1 MITAP
6 VSPQTSQCTPQTT
19 GAPAPAILNDFN
31 TFVTMLTVQ
40 IKNQDPL
47 NPMESSEF
55 AVQLAT
61 FAGVEQQVRTNDLL
75 REIATVKSGL
85 GEAGSLIGQNV
96 RVMGDLLHTGAGIQ
110 LSLPGNSVADDARL
124 AISKPDGTVVARFD
138 VPSQKTEFAWDGRD
152 EHEIPL
158 VNGTYQAQVAYL
170 LGEQTVS
177 QVAATSVMNVR
188 EVSVN
193 EGQVAYLLSN
203 GQSVSSEQIVG
214 LLGRSEN
221 Q

>member
-6 VSPQTSQCTPQTT
+6 VSPQTSQGTPQKS
-19 GAPAPAILNDFN
+19 GASASTILNDFN

-75 REIATVKSGL
+75 REIATAKSGL
-85 GEAGSLIGQNV
+85 GEAGSLIGQKV

-124 AISKPDGTVVARFD
+124 EISKPDGTVVAQFD
-138 VPSQKTEFAWDGRD
+138 VPNQKTEFAWDGKD
-152 EHEIPL
+152 EHGNLL

>member
-1 MITAP
+1 MTIAP
-6 VSPQTSQCTPQTT
+6 VSPQTSQSALQKTD
-19 GAPAPAILNDFN
+19 APAPTILNDFN

-75 REIATVKSGL
+75 REIATAKGGL
-85 GEAGSLIGQNV
+85 GEAGSLIGQKV
-96 RVMGDLLHTGAGIQ
+96 RVQGDMMHTGEGIQ
-110 LSLPGNSVADDARL
+110 LSLPGNPVADDARL
-124 AISKPDGTVVARFD
+124 VISKPDGSIVARFD
-138 VPSQKTEFAWDGRD
+138 VPHQKAEFGWDGRD
-152 EHEIPL
+152 EHGNL
-158 VNGTYQAQVAYL
+158 LSHGAYQAQVTYL
-170 LGEQTVS
+170 QGEQTVGQS
-177 QVAATSVMNVR
+177 AATSVMTVT

-193 EGQVAYLLSN
+193 EGQMTYLLSN
-203 GQSVSSEQIVG
+203 GQPVPSERIVG

>member
-6 VSPQTSQCTPQTT
+6 VSPQTSQGTPQTT

-96 RVMGDLLHTGAGIQ
+96 RVKRACYG
-110 LSLPGNSVADDARL
+110 
-124 AISKPDGTVVARFD
+124 
-138 VPSQKTEFAWDGRD
+138 
-152 EHEIPL
+152 
-158 VNGTYQAQVAYL
+158 
-170 LGEQTVS
+170 
-177 QVAATSVMNVR
+177 
-188 EVSVN
+188 
-193 EGQVAYLLSN
+193 
-203 GQSVSSEQIVG
+203 
-214 LLGRSEN
+214 
-221 Q
+221 